1 MDLMDYDGAIAW
13 LSEPTNSKGR
23 ASPIRL
29 ILGNGFSIAFDPA
42 RFSYSAL
49 RSHAEA
55 QGMLSATAQHLFQKL
70 DTQDFEI
77 VIKTLEDAAIGLYAL
92 DATKYS
98 AEAATLDEEA
108 SKLEDALAHILAAL
122 HPGRPYEID
131 AEVYLRVRRF
141 LEKFDRIYT
150 ANYDLLLYWTF
161 MQDFP
166 EENLQARQADDG
178 FRDPGEATDY
188 VVWNHLDPHSQTIFY
203 LHGALH
209 LYRSEGG
216 LKKLTW
222 RRTNEPLIDQIRAQ
236 LEADSFPLYVAEG
249 TSSEKLA
256 RIGTSDY
263 LGRALRSLAAISGG
277 LLSYGMSF
285 SKNDAHIM
293 DAIVHSKITRLVIS
307 LFGDVATPSNQ
318 ATITAVQDMQSR
330 RATSYAKVGLEIAFF
345 DAQSV
350 RLWN

>member
-1 MDLMDYDGAIAW
+1 MDYDEAIAW
-13 LSEPTNSKGR
+13 LSETTNSKGR
-23 ASPIRL
+23 ALPTRL

-49 RSHAEA
+49 RSQAES
-55 QGMLSATAQHLFQKL
+55 QGMLSLTAQHLFHKL

-98 AEAATLDEEA
+98 AEAAILSEEA
-108 SKLEDALAHILAAL
+108 SKLKDALAHILAAL
-122 HPGRPYEID
+122 HPERPYEID
-131 AEVYLRVRRF
+131 DEAYLRVRRF
-141 LEKFDRIYT
+141 LDQFDGIYT
-150 ANYDLLLYWTF
+150 ANYDLLLYWTL

-166 EENLQARQADDG
+166 EANLKPRQADDG
-178 FRDPGEATDY
+178 FRDSGQALDY
-188 VVWNHLDPHSQTIFY
+188 VVWNHLDPHSQSVFY

-209 LYRSEGG
+209 LYRSEDG

-222 RRTNEPLIDQIRAQ
+222 RRTNEPLIDQIRGQ

-249 TSSEKLA
+249 TSSEKLT

-277 LLSYGMSF
+277 LLSYGISF

-293 DAIVHSKITRLVIS
+293 DAIVYSKITRLAVS
-307 LFGDVATPSNQ
+307 LFGDVNSSSNE
-318 ATITAVQDMQSR
+318 ATIKAVQDMQSR
-330 RATSYAKVGLEIAFF
+330 RATSYAKVGLETAFF

-350 RLWN
+350 RLWD